1 MKKVFIVLLIAAVGV
16 GVYFYFSKKQKISSV
31 NSNELIV
38 GKWKV
43 DSLVFKKDTS
53 IAGNLFSHLFDSS
66 LNKYEVEFRK
76 DSLILKTYEG
86 RVEDTSRYQFSND
99 TTLFISSI
107 NDGDKEMWNI
117 TRLDS
122 SVMIA
127 RDKDS
132 AAFYFKRIASQ

>member
-1 MKKVFIVLLIAAVGV
+1 MKKVFIVLFIAAVGV

-31 NSNELIV
+31 NSSELIV

>member
-31 NSNELIV
+31 NSSELIV